1 MENIPEKVGRY
12 EIRSELGRGG
22 MATVYLG
29 FDPKTQ
35 REVAI
40 KLLPPIVLQ
49 DPKFRARFEREAHT
63 IAQLE
68 HPAIVPLYDYGED
81 NGQLY
86 FVMRRMSGGSLT
98 DRIKNGPILPGD
110 VSNIIQRIARG
121 LDQAHAK
128 GFIHRDLKPDNIL
141 FDEYGDAYISD
152 FGIAKLTE
160 GGGTMT
166 GTGIIGTPAYMSPE
180 QARGDSGIDGQSDIY
195 SLGAIVYEMLTGKL
209 PYAAD
214 TPMGIAFKHVTEPVP
229 RILEANPSLPAA
241 CAQVIDRA
249 MAKDK
254 TARYATAKELAAALA
269 AAVGGRSP
277 TSSQELERVAVP
289 GGAAYKPAAKGRG
302 IPVWVWAV
310 GGIAILVLCL
320 IISAVA
326 GGTLLVAFS
335 GGSPPTANATL
346 TAEVQA
352 PQAAETVTA
361 QVIATIEPGLKRT
374 ESALK
379 TASAPTA
386 TATETPMATATES
399 PTATPKPTSSGSG
412 GGQATVTLK
421 ECRGYDGTVFFGQ
434 SSPNSIHAFDSVSYT
449 VPAGSYALRIDW
461 LGHSEVNVNTTI
473 QVRAG
478 SQVLPFG
485 DQCR

>member
-22 MATVYLG
+22 MATVCLG

-86 FVMRRMSGGSLT
+86 FIMRRMSGGSLNDKLKT
-98 DRIKNGPILPGD
+98 GPLAPVEASD
-110 VSNIIQRIARG
+110 IIQRISRG

-128 GFIHRDLKPDNIL
+128 GFIHRDLKPDNVL
-141 FDEYGDAYISD
+141 FDEHGDAYISD

-180 QARGDSGIDGQSDIY
+180 QARGDSDLDGRSDIY

-209 PYAAD
+209 PYEAD
-214 TPMGIAFKHVTEPVP
+214 TPMGIAIKHITDPVP
-229 RILEANPSLPAA
+229 RILDTNPDLPAA
-241 CAQVIDRA
+241 CAEVIDRA

-254 TARYATAKELAAALA
+254 AGRYATAKELAAALT
-269 AAVGGRSP
+269 AAVGGRSA
-277 TSSQELERVAVP
+277 TSSQEMDRLTISGAQSRSAAPAKVP
-289 GGAAYKPAAKGRG
+289 LWIWIAC
-302 IPVWVWAV
+302 
-310 GGIAILVLCL
+310 GIAALAL
-320 IISAVA
+320 IVA
-326 GGTLLVAFS
+326 GGFGARALLAS
-335 GGSPPTANATL
+335 PTATPSPTFDATQ
-346 TAEVQA
+346 TAVVAGQHT
-352 PQAAETVTA
+352 QDAATA
-361 QVIATIEPGLKRT
+361 RSIATREANLKGT
-374 ESALK
+374 ESALN
-379 TASAPTA
+379 TASAPTE
-386 TATETPMATATES
+386 TPTET
-399 PTATPKPTSSGSG
+399 PTATPKSTSSGGG

-421 ECRGYDGTVFFGQ
+421 DCRGYEGVAFFGQ
-434 SSPNSIHAFDSVSYT
+434 SAAQAIHAFESVSFT

-461 LGHSEVNVNTTI
+461 TGHSEVNVNTTI
-473 QVRAG
+473 QVKAG